1 VNTEERQLAEML
13 HRITPEPPRRVTV
26 EDVAFRLARD
36 PGRARAWGREPRR
49 RLISRRGWAPALA
62 AARVVVIAGA
72 SAGLATVLTSHDS
85 HEHVSGGGTPASS
98 ASQSVSSTSSSAS
111 PTQTAPAGTP
121 LRIADGMWG
130 AQLINRRS
138 FDQESLTGSGDSLY
152 AFGKGSLDRI
162 DPATGN
168 VLRRTPYSAPVP
180 GRPVVLGNTV
190 WLVWSYSGGDIV
202 LRGYDARTLAQVA
215 SVPVPAIGGVSNQA
229 EGVLAAGPDGKL
241 YVAAGDTVATVDPA
255 AGRVTHRIYLTAGQ
269 ASTVAV
275 APDGGKIYIGTGP
288 SGSFQLLVYDLGSG
302 IQASSSRMSASG
314 GNLLATSGGVWGTT
328 GSGMSE
334 WVWFA
339 RGGDLSSAFRVSLG
353 AGGGLAS
360 LPSFSGGAVWIG
372 GTHELV
378 CASPV
383 TGRAIVRTT
392 IPSDQGIVRY
402 FGSVTVLG
410 SGRAYALYQ
419 DQRANL
425 SGVAALTPPRACSG

>member
-1 VNTEERQLAEML
+1 
-13 HRITPEPPRRVTV
+13 
-26 EDVAFRLARD
+26 
-36 PGRARAWGREPRR
+36 
-49 RLISRRGWAPALA
+49 
-62 AARVVVIAGA
+62 VVIAGT
-72 SAGLATVLTSHDS
+72 SAGLATVLTSHPS
-85 HEHVSGGGTPASS
+85 HDHPAGGGTPAS
-98 ASQSVSSTSSSAS
+98 VSSAPSSAS

-130 AQLINRRS
+130 AQLINRQS
-138 FDQESLTGSGDSLY
+138 FDQESLAGSGDSLY
-152 AFGKGSLDRI
+152 AFGNGSLDRI

-168 VLRRTPYSAPVP
+168 VLRTTPYSAPVP
-180 GRPVVLGNTV
+180 GRPVVVGNTV

-229 EGVLAAGPDGKL
+229 QGVLAAGPDGKL

-255 AGRVTHRIYLTAGQ
+255 AGRVTHRIYLTAGR
-269 ASTVAV
+269 ASSVAV
-275 APDGGKIYIGTGP
+275 APDGSKIYVGTGP
-288 SGSFQLLVYDLGSG
+288 SGSFQLLVYDLGTG

-339 RGGDLSSAFRVSLG
+339 PGGDLSSAFRVSLG

-360 LPSFSGGAVWIG
+360 VPTFSGGVVWIG
-372 GTHELV
+372 GTHEMV
-378 CASPV
+378 CASPA
-383 TGRAIVRTT
+383 TGRAIVRTP
-392 IPSDQGIVRY
+392 IPSDHGIAEY

-419 DQRANL
+419 DEKANV
-425 SGVAALTPPRACSG
+425 SGVAALTPPQACSG